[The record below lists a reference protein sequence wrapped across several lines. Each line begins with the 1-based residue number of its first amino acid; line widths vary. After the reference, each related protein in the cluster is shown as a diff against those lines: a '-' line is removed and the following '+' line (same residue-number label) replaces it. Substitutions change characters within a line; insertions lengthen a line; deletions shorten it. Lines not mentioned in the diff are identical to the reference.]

1 MASFVPRFALP
12 EAGNR
17 YYITRSCGGYSRAIK
32 GKPTESGLN
41 TLRNCVG
48 WASGR
53 FHEIAGC
60 TSFNLFDPVNAE
72 NIFQNAQ
79 QHGLKTGSTP
89 KLGAMI
95 VWQKGATLSGTDGA
109 GHVAIVEKIDADGTI
124 TTSESGWNASKA
136 FWLGTYKAPYN
147 LAGYKL
153 IGFVYQ
159 PENPNP
165 YPVPKRDLQ
174 RKMNGTDV
182 QWLQWEL
189 ISRGYLRDGECDGD
203 FGNITFSALCGYQ
216 LDAGLKVDAICG
228 PSTRKALLP

>member
-1 MASFVPRFALP
+1 MAAFVPRLSLP

-32 GKPTESGLN
+32 GKPTVAGLN
-41 TLRNCVG
+41 VLRNCVG
-48 WASGR
+48 WATSR
-53 FHEIAGC
+53 FHEAAGC
-60 TSFNLFDPVNAE
+60 PEFNLVDPVNAE
-72 NIFQNAQ
+72 NIFENAKH
-79 QHGLKTGSTP
+79 HGLKTGKTP

-95 VWQKGATLSGTDGA
+95 VWQKGATLSGDDGA
-109 GHVAIVEKIDADGTI
+109 GHVAVVEKIAADGTI
-124 TTSESGWNASKA
+124 TTSESGWNASKD
-136 FWLGTYKAPYN
+136 FWLGTYKAPYT
-147 LAGYKL
+147 LSGYTFL
-153 IGFVYQ
+153 GFVYL
-159 PENPNP
+159 PETANP

-228 PSTRKALLP
+228 PATRKALLS